1 MNLTKKGLIEKFD
14 IAMKHSFQQFVKN
27 TLKVTEENEIQSSEQ
42 LDEKDDTRGDTEIQ
56 DARQNFQFLFGCPP
70 ANGVRTDTQM
80 VYDIGEIFMNK
91 IDLQATSLI
100 LPQALEESKGSDANF
115 EVAQSNAIVPIR
127 LIYQHNIIQKSRAI
141 ILFQNTPFPEHA
153 KERKDYQGKTR

>member
-1 MNLTKKGLIEKFD
+1 
-14 IAMKHSFQQFVKN
+14 MKNNFYQFVKDR
-27 TLKVTEENEIQSSEQ
+27 LKVTVENEIQSSDQ
-42 LDEKDDTRGDTEIQ
+42 INEKDDTRGDTEIQ
-56 DARQNFQFLFGCPP
+56 EARQNFQFLFGCQP
-70 ANGVRTDTQM
+70 ANGVKTDTQM

-115 EVAQSNAIVPIR
+115 EVAQSNTIVPIR

-141 ILFQNTPFPEHA
+141 ILVQNTPFP
-153 KERKDYQGKTR
+153 